1 MPVLGNAEVDGL
13 KRKLGAYL
21 WPDNPL
27 LHTTWEV
34 GECLGTW
41 WRPNFDTVFYP
52 YIPPHISKPKESKKL
67 FIVPLA
73 EKARFGVSTWV
84 TAWMLQGVCQLGS
97 SATHSHALDKPLLAQ
112 YTAAAAEWAGQHGG
126 CLPICTVS

>member
-1 MPVLGNAEVDGL
+1 MSLFHCNAEVDGL

-73 EKARFGVSTWV
+73 EKARFGVSAWV
-84 TAWMLQGVCQLGS
+84 TTWLWQGVCQLDS
-97 SATHSHALDKPLLAQ
+97 ST
-112 YTAAAAEWAGQHGG
+112 
-126 CLPICTVS
+126 I